1 MAVEVFFGEDSE
13 RYKHL
18 KAEIRNRI
26 AGMDCDQCINNDSEL
41 VEFFRD
47 IESEVR
53 DENVNNSDCP

>member
-1 MAVEVFFGEDSE
+1 MAVEVFFGENRE

-26 AGMDCDQCINNDSEL
+26 AGMDSAQCINNDSEL

-47 IESEVR
+47 IESEAR
-53 DENVNNSDCP
+53 DENVNKPNCP